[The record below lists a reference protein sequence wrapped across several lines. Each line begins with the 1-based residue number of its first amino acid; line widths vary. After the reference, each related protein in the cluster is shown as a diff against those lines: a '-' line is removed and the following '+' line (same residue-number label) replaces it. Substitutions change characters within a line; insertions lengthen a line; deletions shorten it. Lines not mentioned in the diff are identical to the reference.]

1 MNTYYVPTRK
11 DAMKLPVMQKHLRN
25 SIGGRAASDQL
36 EIGTSEPR
44 SSAWY
49 RCRII
54 LRSYMDKIITL
65 VENSAS
71 KSEAEQI
78 VERYLKE
85 ASTKM
90 NRELSKYSPQP

>member
-1 MNTYYVPTRK
+1 
-11 DAMKLPVMQKHLRN
+11 MKLPLMQNHLQN

-65 VENSAS
+65 IENSTS
-71 KSEAEQI
+71 KSEAKQI

-85 ASTKM
+85 ASVKM
-90 NRELSKYSPQP
+90 NRELSKYSPKP